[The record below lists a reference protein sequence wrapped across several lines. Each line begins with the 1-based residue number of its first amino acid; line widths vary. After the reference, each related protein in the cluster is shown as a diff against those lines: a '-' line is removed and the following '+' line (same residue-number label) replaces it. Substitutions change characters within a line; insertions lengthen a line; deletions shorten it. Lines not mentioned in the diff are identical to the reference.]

1 MKYWVQFLDWS
12 TGYVAGSIPPR
23 FEESAKKLIDVCG
36 DTGVFILD
44 GRNSSE
50 TMHRDAMRRAQRLEH
65 WRKYAAFQIV
75 TGPRLFEEKRRG
87 PVHHLTYPIQV
98 A

>member
-1 MKYWVQFLDWS
+1 MSKRYWVQFLDVDRVDPS
-12 TGYVAGSIPPR
+12 
-23 FEESAKKLIDVCG
+23 KLVNALG

-50 TMHRDAMRRAQRLEH
+50 TMRRDALKRAQRLEH
-65 WRKYAAFQIV
+65 WKRYPAFQIV
-75 TGPRLFEEKRRG
+75 TGSRLFEETRRG
-87 PVHHLTYPIQV
+87 PVQKITYPVQ